1 MAART
6 ALSVRRAATVLAR
19 LTAVLV
25 LALGVGFAVFVAAVH
40 RGPAPVPTADGIV
53 ALTGGAERVET
64 AVRLLDDGKAKMLL
78 VSGVAP
84 GAGLHDLARRVGMD
98 AAQLAPRVTLGRA
111 ATTTLGNA
119 EEAADWVRDH
129 GFHSLIVVTAAYHMP
144 RAMLEMRRAMP
155 DIALYPLAVQ
165 PQAML
170 RTSEARLLV
179 GEYAKLIAA
188 WLGISHV
195 IRHPIALVRQ
205 RPVDNSVN
213 G

>member
-1 MAART
+1 M
-6 ALSVRRAATVLAR
+6 RRAATILTRLAT
-19 LTAVLV
+19 LLV
-25 LALGVGFAVFVAAVH
+25 VALGIGFAVFVAAVH
-40 RGPAPVPTADGIV
+40 GSPAEVPAADGIV

-64 AVRLLDDGKAKMLL
+64 AMRLLDEGKAKMLL

-84 GAGLHDLARRVGMD
+84 GAGLHDLARRVGLEP
-98 AAQLAPRVTLGRA
+98 AQLAPRVTLGRS

-119 EEAADWVRDH
+119 EEAAEWVHDH
-129 GFHSLIVVTAAYHMP
+129 DFHSLIVVTAAYHMP

-155 DIALYPLAVQ
+155 DITLYPLAVQ

-188 WLGISHV
+188 WLGVSRMV
-195 IRHPIALVRQ
+195 RHPIAVVRQ
-205 RPVDNSVN
+205 HPVDNSVN

>member
-1 MAART
+1 M
-6 ALSVRRAATVLAR
+6 RRLATVLTR
-19 LTAVLV
+19 LAAVLT
-25 LALGVGFAVFVAAVH
+25 LGLGVGFAAFVAAVH
-40 RGPAPVPTADGIV
+40 QAAAPVPVVDGIV

-84 GAGLHDLARRVGMD
+84 ASGLHDLARRVGLD
-98 AAQLAPRVTLGRA
+98 PAQLAPRVTLGRT

-119 EEAADWVRDH
+119 AEAAEWAHDH
-129 GFHSLIVVTAAYHMP
+129 DFHSLIIVTADYHMP

-155 DIALYPLAVQ
+155 DIALYPLPVQ
-165 PQAML
+165 PQPMVRA
-170 RTSEARLLV
+170 SEVRLLV

-188 WLGISHV
+188 WLGVSRLM
-195 IRHPIALVRQ
+195 RHPVALVWRH
-205 RPVDNSVN
+205 PVDNSVN